1 MIKSE
6 YDNIDELVKN
16 DIDDFDDYV
25 SAKEAQGLL
34 MDALK
39 LTDIQ
44 KTMLKACYVR
54 TGDQ

>member
-6 YDNIDELVKN
+6 YDNIDELVEN

-44 KTMLKACYVR
+44 KTMLKGSYVR